1 MGLGNSKQ
9 WEFKRGYLYTITYQ
23 RVTFGPVRTATVIY
37 GWKEKN
43 GLHYF
48 LQHYFT
54 TGDNDNINIMNKNQ
68 PIRKKR
74 KDLYDIYFGDSEY
87 HSDIG
92 GTLDKY
98 YDLYLWDNYI
108 IDVYEGLKQEVRESN
123 LQSKLKRMNERM
135 EEGELPIGED
145 GDEEII
151 AVKNNPTKPLRF

>member
-37 GWKEKN
+37 EWKEKD

-48 LQHYFT
+48 QQHYFT

-68 PIRKKR
+68 PIKTTLPK
-74 KDLYDIYFGDSEY
+74 LYEKYFGEAEY

-92 GTLDKY
+92 GTVDKS

-108 IDVYEGLKQEVRESN
+108 IDVYEGLKQEVRERAFQN
-123 LQSKLKRMNERM
+123 KLKRKNRRM
-135 EEGELPIGED
+135 AEGELTIGED
-145 GDEEII
+145 DGEESIE
-151 AVKNNPTKPLRF
+151 VKNNPTKPLRF